1 MNASPS
7 RLERPVLRC
16 ASDPAWLPQALARF
30 DQVLVDHAH
39 CEKKA
44 AGQAI
49 SLLAGFPEKELLVQ
63 RMARLAQEE
72 IGHFRQVYDR
82 MLARGLSLGRDR
94 GDPYA
99 RRLRKLVRHE
109 RDDTRLTDLLLV
121 SALIEAR
128 SHERLQLLSEGL
140 SDPDLAQFYAGL
152 AQAEHGH
159 ALLFVE
165 LAATYAP
172 EDEVVARLEVMGE
185 AEAEIVRALPLEPR
199 IH

>member
-1 MNASPS
+1 MTAP

-16 ASDPAWLPQALARF
+16 ATDPGWLPLALAQFER
-30 DQVLVDHAH
+30 VLVDHAH

-44 AGQAI
+44 ASQAI
-49 SLLAGFPEKELLVQ
+49 SLLAAFPDKPLLVQ

-82 MLARGLSLGRDR
+82 MLARGLVLGRDS

-99 RRLRKLVRHE
+99 RQLRKLVRPSRE
-109 RDDTRLTDLLLV
+109 DERLTDLLLI

-140 SDPDLAQFYAGL
+140 DDPELQAFYRGL

-172 EDEVVARLEVMGE
+172 EDQVLARLEELGD
-185 AEAEIVRALPLEPR
+185 AEAEIVRGLPLEPR